1 MTTANKITVLRILL
15 VPFFVVQMIYYYRGG
30 QEINR
35 WIAFSAFSLASIC
48 DGIDGYIAR
57 HYNQRTEL
65 GAILDPLADK
75 LLLVS
80 ALILLSLKNSGF
92 DELPLWLVGTV
103 LGRDAILAIGAL
115 VIYYVNDKVRVKP
128 HMIGKLAT
136 VLQMICVGWVLL
148 KWDRAVLHYLSLS
161 AVVTAG
167 LSVPIYLAD
176 GLSQLG
182 TSPAALPQIAQAGK
196 LPFELERPSLLGAA
210 LVMTMR
216 PNIQLKEGDLAPD
229 FSALTNGG
237 GRVALSDFIG
247 KNIALFFYPKDDTP
261 GCTKEACGFRNAH
274 DELERSGVITLG
286 VSIDSVK
293 SHERFAAKHS
303 LPFKLL
309 ADEDRAI
316 VKAYGVW
323 GRKKFMGREFDGVH
337 RVTFLIGA
345 DGRVKKIWP
354 KVKTATHAQEVLA
367 AVRGG

>member
-30 QEINR
+30 QELNR
-35 WIAFSAFSLASIC
+35 WIAFSAFALASVC

-57 HYNQRTEL
+57 NYNQRTEL
-65 GAILDPLADK
+65 GAILDPVADK

-80 ALILLSLKNSGF
+80 ALILLNLENRRF

-136 VLQMICVGWVLL
+136 VLQMVCVGWVLL
-148 KWDRAVLHYLSLS
+148 KWDRTLLTYLTLS
-161 AVVTAG
+161 AATTTG
-167 LSVPIYLAD
+167 LSGLIYLAD
-176 GLSQLG
+176 GFSQLG
-182 TSPAALPQIAQAGK
+182 TSPAALPQIAEAGK

-210 LVMTMR
+210 LVMSMR

-229 FSALTNGG
+229 FSALTNDGA
-237 GRVALSDFIG
+237 RVSLADFTG
-247 KNIALFFYPKDDTP
+247 KTIALFFYPKDDTP
-261 GCTKEACGFRNAH
+261 GCTKEACGFRNSH
-274 DELERSGVITLG
+274 DEFERRGVVALG

-293 SHERFAAKHS
+293 SHERFAAKHA

-309 ADEDRAI
+309 ADEDRTI

-323 GRKKFMGREFDGVH
+323 GKKKFMGREFDGVH
-337 RVTFLIGA
+337 RVTFLIGP
-345 DGRVKKIWP
+345 DGRIKKIWP
-354 KVKTATHAQEVLA
+354 KVKTATHAQDVLA
-367 AVRGG
+367 AV